1 MEKNNNWEVIDFY
14 SREQALADGVQV
26 RCPDDIRKEAGIK
39 FPVFFT
45 RTLYDQFITP
55 PEDLEGFGQSLDGRL
70 WDVLYL
76 WRFNVQAQ
84 RPSGQAMY
92 YKVIFTMPYASKT
105 PEGKRRGIEGS
116 GKAYHKTVTLL
127 SEIGPADF
135 DDPSPAITIM
145 LPSDD

>member
-45 RTLYDQFITP
+45 RTLWDQYIEP
-55 PEDLEGFGQSLDGRL
+55 PGEVEGEGQNLDGRL
-70 WDVLYL
+70 WDALYM
-76 WRFNVQAQ
+76 WTFNVKAQ
-84 RPSGQAMY
+84 RPAGNRMY
-92 YKVIFTMPYASKT
+92 YKVIFIMPKKVKT
-105 PEGKRRGIEGS
+105 PNDSRTGKPV
-116 GKAYHKTVTLL
+116 TVTLE
-127 SEIGPADF
+127 SVIGPTDF

-145 LPSDD
+145 LPGED